1 MGQFAALRT
10 QKIEGFEELKEVVL
24 GTRRE
29 IVQLERGKIKGE
41 IAHAVIGDLPIDTAS
56 FNLGIRTKGGS
67 HKDRIGIGL
76 LAASANHVVRSSYD
90 SRPGDVLVMQPGCEH
105 ENRYYG
111 GASMIIVMA
120 SEGDIESSYG
130 TEARMCDPTCWWRNH
145 YKGDGEMVTSVIP
158 HLQSL
163 LGRLRDLSLTAEAT
177 EFWKRAVIEA
187 VTTNVMAGM
196 PSERDGPLPS
206 ALKIVRQVE
215 EYLDARPAN
224 LSTFP
229 RFAATSTRR
238 DVRCIARSTRRS
250 GPARSLSFATAGC
263 VPPTPRC
270 ARQRTSGRSR
280 ISRCSSDSRISAG
293 LPATTIN
300 CLASTR
306 PKRGSGT
313 GHSLVCHSGKSADE
327 CSDIRDSSPTTFPH
341 VEGPPCSG
349 SMPKAA
355 NRKRRGKTPPH
366 ISDYPMSHSPLW
378 MSNFTRPSSR
388 IFRSR
393 DWQASSF
400 GRLARRMSW

>member
-67 HKDRIGIGL
+67 HRDRIGIGL
-76 LAASANHVVRSSYD
+76 LAASSNHVVRSSYE
-90 SRPGDVLVMQPGCEH
+90 SRPGDVMVLQPGCEH

-130 TEARMCDPTCWWRNH
+130 TEARMCDPTCWRNH

-158 HLQSL
+158 RLQSL

-187 VTTNVMAGM
+187 VTANVVAGM

-215 EYLDARPAN
+215 EYLDARPSEPIHISEILQPPPRAATYAASRVSRGARDRPDRFPSPPPAVCHPHRAARARGHPDDRGNRDAVRIPESRPVCRLLPSIVWRVPVRNAAAAPATAWSATTAN
-224 LSTFP
+224 QRMS
-229 RFAATSTRR
+229 AATSGTRHQL
-238 DVRCIARSTRRS
+238 RSRMLRACH
-250 GPARSLSFATAGC
+250 GLAMLGLDAEGRKQKTAG
-263 VPPTPRC
+263 
-270 ARQRTSGRSR
+270 
-280 ISRCSSDSRISAG
+280 
-293 LPATTIN
+293 
-300 CLASTR
+300 
-306 PKRGSGT
+306 K
-313 GHSLVCHSGKSADE
+313 
-327 CSDIRDSSPTTFPH
+327 
-341 VEGPPCSG
+341 
-349 SMPKAA
+349 
-355 NRKRRGKTPPH
+355 
-366 ISDYPMSHSPLW
+366 
-378 MSNFTRPSSR
+378 
-388 IFRSR
+388 
-393 DWQASSF
+393 
-400 GRLARRMSW
+400 

>member
-67 HKDRIGIGL
+67 HRDRIGIGL
-76 LAASANHVVRSSYD
+76 LAASANHVVRSSYE

-158 HLQSL
+158 HLQSM

-187 VTTNVMAGM
+187 VTTNVVAGM

-215 EYLDARPAN
+215 EYLDARPGEPIHISEICSHLHAPRRTLHRAFHEALGTGPIAFLRHRRLCATHTALRAPEDIRTISDIAMQFGFQN
-224 LSTFP
+224 LG
-229 RFAATSTRR
+229 RFAGYYHQLFGEYPSET
-238 DVRCIARSTRRS
+238 
-250 GPARSLSFATAGC
+250 
-263 VPPTPRC
+263 
-270 ARQRTSGRSR
+270 RQRHRPQL
-280 ISRCSSDSRISAG
+280 G
-293 LPATTIN
+293 LPQRQI
-300 CLASTR
+300 
-306 PKRGSGT
+306 SG
-313 GHSLVCHSGKSADE
+313 
-327 CSDIRDSSPTTFPH
+327 
-341 VEGPPCSG
+341 
-349 SMPKAA
+349 
-355 NRKRRGKTPPH
+355 
-366 ISDYPMSHSPLW
+366 
-378 MSNFTRPSSR
+378 
-388 IFRSR
+388 
-393 DWQASSF
+393 
-400 GRLARRMSW
+400 